1 MRTDQ
6 ARTGK
11 TFRKLTECL
20 LKVSA
25 GIEVV
30 LVVPTRAAASDLFCK
45 AVGMLES
52 YHNLSSLSITSR
64 SNLVKIHGC
73 KGSLTIVDVEN
84 SRPYKEHRGMNDKF
98 QIVRDCDEKNI

>member
-1 MRTDQ
+1 MKTDHS
-6 ARTGK
+6 RSGR
-11 TFRKLTECL
+11 TFRKLMECL

-25 GIEVV
+25 GVEVV
-30 LVVPTRAAASDLFCK
+30 LIVPTKLAASELFCK

-52 YHNLSSLSITSR
+52 YHELSSLSITSR

-84 SRPYKEHRGMNDKF
+84 SRPYKEHRGMNAKF
-98 QIVRDCDEKNI
+98 QVVRDCDE